1 MDATPVSE
9 TLRDARVNAALSW
22 TVLASVAAA
31 AVTSAAVDPVWAGLA
46 ASVALL
52 GALPALVR
60 RSPRSMLPFELLV
73 LAALPVLA
81 RAFGVS
87 GPGQVTT
94 YLGVAA
100 VALVL
105 AVELDAFTAV
115 EMNVPFA
122 LLFVVLATVAA
133 AGVWAVARYAV
144 DVLLGTTFL
153 LPPRPATEAALEAVE
168 EALMVEFLLSTVVG
182 LGAGGVF
189 ELYFR
194 RIARP
199 RDRLPGVKRP

>member
-1 MDATPVSE
+1 MDATPVGE

-22 TVLASVAAA
+22 TLLASVAAA
-31 AVTSAAVDPVWAGLA
+31 AAASAVAEPVWAGLA
-46 ASVALL
+46 AVVALL
-52 GALPALVR
+52 GAVPAVVR
-60 RSPRSMLPFELLV
+60 RSLRAMLPFELLA

-81 RAFGVS
+81 RAFDLP
-87 GPGQVTT
+87 GPSQATA
-94 YLGVAA
+94 YFAVAA
-100 VALVL
+100 VALVV

-122 LLFVVLATVAA
+122 LLFVVVSTLAA

-153 LPPRPATEAALEAVE
+153 LPPRPATEAALAAVE

-182 LGAGGVF
+182 VAAGGVF

-194 RIARP
+194 RVARP
-199 RDRLPGVKRP
+199 RDRLPGVERP

>member
-9 TLRDARVNAALSW
+9 ALRDARVNAALSW
-22 TVLASVAAA
+22 AVLAGVAAA
-31 AVTSAAVDPVWAGLA
+31 AALSAVADPVWAGLA
-46 ASVALL
+46 ACVALL
-52 GALPALVR
+52 GALPALLT
-60 RSPRSMLPFELLV
+60 RSLRSMLPFELLG

-81 RAFGVS
+81 RALDVP
-87 GPGQVTT
+87 GPGQATT
-94 YLGVAA
+94 YFAVAA
-100 VALVL
+100 LALVV

-122 LLFVVLATVAA
+122 LLFVVVATVAA

-144 DVLLGTTFL
+144 DLLLGTSFL

-168 EALMVEFLLSTVVG
+168 QALMVEFLLSTVVG
-182 LGAGGVF
+182 VGAGAVF

-199 RDRLPGVKRP
+199 RDRLPGVKRT